1 MASVQ
6 TNDIWSGKGMK
17 KSAFAS
23 GVKVGCERLAQKHD
37 QSFLFQKFDIVQQT
51 FQVECKKN
59 TISGDC
65 CFSWSVSGDGFSP
78 GLFALPFFSMNVL
91 RFAYVLSHGNL
102 HIIDVWLKRM
112 ESKKKLPYDP
122 QEVPKAKRFRA
133 NLSDAFLSGEV
144 SGYLIPCFLMP
155 WMLELQMCLTWLAT
169 TNLG

>member
-65 CFSWSVSGDGFSP
+65 CFSP
-78 GLFALPFFSMNVL
+78 GLFQEMLFLLDCLLCHFS
-91 RFAYVLSHGNL
+91 A
-102 HIIDVWLKRM
+102 
-112 ESKKKLPYDP
+112 
-122 QEVPKAKRFRA
+122 
-133 NLSDAFLSGEV
+133 
-144 SGYLIPCFLMP
+144 
-155 WMLELQMCLTWLAT
+155 
-169 TNLG
+169 